1 MMLAITFSAVS
12 WISYFSHP
20 VTIAI
25 AVAALAAVATFAATV
40 VVWPTSSVM
49 QTPVAPRPAIT
60 DSTLGSSIAPV
71 ILPFQASR
79 EQPVQSGSGR
89 VTTVAPPRSE
99 KRRTLRRKGVPV
111 PVLVNHATK
120 PGDTELAWVMDRS
133 TGGLRLIFNRAL
145 PKGDEF
151 SIRAEN
157 APDDLPWVG
166 LRVSHSRQSGKR
178 WILGCQFIDPLPWSV
193 LLLFG

>member
-1 MMLAITFSAVS
+1 MFAITFLTVS
-12 WISYFSHP
+12 LISYFTHP
-20 VTIAI
+20 LAIAI
-25 AVAALAAVATFAATV
+25 AVAALAAVTAFAAT
-40 VVWPTSSVM
+40 VVWPTSSVV
-49 QTPVAPRPAIT
+49 QTPVVPRPAAT

-71 ILPFQASR
+71 ILPFQATR
-79 EQPVQSGSGR
+79 EQPVESGGR
-89 VTTVAPPRSE
+89 VAAAAPPRSE

-111 PVLVNHATK
+111 PVLVNHAAK
-120 PGDTELAWVMDRS
+120 PGDAELAWVMDRS
-133 TGGLRLIFNRAL
+133 TGGLRLIFNRPL
-145 PKGDEF
+145 PKGDEL
-151 SIRAEN
+151 SVRAEN